1 MITGREFLR
10 RVKSLALLAV
20 IGLRV
25 VLNDG
30 LFLEQRRM
38 PTKQQSK
45 ELKAA
50 IIRPWKRGGR
60 SLVG

>member
-1 MITGREFLR
+1 MITGRESLR
-10 RVKSLALLAV
+10 RVKPLALLAV

-50 IIRPWKRGGR
+50 IVRPWKRGGR
-60 SLVG
+60 SLAG

>member
-1 MITGREFLR
+1 M
-10 RVKSLALLAV
+10 KSLALLAV